1 MSTQSAPAA
10 RTPARWWAAPTIS
23 GDYRVLLPGIFKI
36 YDALSIFG
44 MSLVAYWTRHGDVA
58 WPFDYAVA
66 TLLGA
71 LLFLYYASFASS
83 YQVTRSVPVA
93 MRCGRVVICWML
105 SLATIIAVGFFE
117 RNSDDFSRVWLVFW
131 FMGGAVALVV
141 GRLLVFP
148 AILHELQ
155 RSGKLANNV
164 VVVGS
169 YTFVEAVSLDLAAAA
184 INNKIIAG
192 YEIDDAGPVEPQRA
206 NVVNDLLALVRRT
219 PFHEVFVQIPS
230 SLTSP
235 LHSIVSELRAL
246 PVDLNVCLMSM
257 PLTVPVQSMEKLGTG
272 IVFNVGRRPVS
283 GWSRLVKRAEDV
295 ILASALLLGL
305 APIMLVIAAMVALTT
320 RGPILFRQI
329 RYGIGN
335 SPIPVLKFRTM
346 YHVASDDDRQ
356 AKRDDPRV
364 TRVGRFFRKSSLDE
378 LPQLFN
384 VLKGDMSLVGPR
396 PHAVSHNE
404 FYATLITDYN
414 FRHRV
419 KPGLTGWAQVNG
431 LRGET
436 ADIELMKRRIEHD
449 LYYIENWSLAFDLRI
464 LCLTLVRG
472 FFGKNAY

>member
-10 RTPARWWAAPTIS
+10 RIPAPWGAAPTIS
-23 GDYRVLLPGIFKI
+23 GDYRVLLPGVFKF
-36 YDALSIFG
+36 YDVLSIFG
-44 MSLVAYWTRHGDVA
+44 TSLIAYWTRHGDVA
-58 WPFDYAVA
+58 WRFDYAVA

-71 LLFLYYASFASS
+71 LLFLYYASCAGS
-83 YQVTRSVPVA
+83 YAVTRSSPVA
-93 MRCGRVVICWML
+93 MRCGRVVVCWML
-105 SLATIIAVGFFE
+105 SLATIIAIGFFE
-117 RNSDDFSRVWLVFW
+117 KNSDGFSRVWLVFW
-131 FMGGAVALVV
+131 FLGGAAALVA
-141 GRLLVFP
+141 GRVVVFP
-148 AILHELQ
+148 TILHQLQ
-155 RSGKLANNV
+155 RSGKLANKV
-164 VVVGS
+164 AVVGS

-184 INNKIIAG
+184 INNKIIAA

-206 NVVNDLLALVRRT
+206 KVVNELLALLRRT
-219 PFHEVFVQIPS
+219 PLHEVFVQIPS
-230 SLTSP
+230 SSTSP

-257 PLTVPVQSMEKLGTG
+257 PLTVPVQSTDKLGKG

-283 GWSRLVKRAEDV
+283 GWSRLVKRTEDV
-295 ILASALLLGL
+295 IVASALLLGL
-305 APIMLVIAAMVALTT
+305 APLMVGIAAAVALTT
-320 RGPILFRQI
+320 PGPILFRQV

-335 SPIPVLKFRTM
+335 SPIPVLKFRSM
-346 YHVASDDDRQ
+346 YHVRNDDEHQ
-356 AKRDDPRV
+356 ATRNDPRV
-364 TRVGRFFRKSSLDE
+364 TRLGRFLRKSSLDE

-431 LRGET
+431 LRGEAT
-436 ADIELMKRRIEHD
+436 DIELMKRRIEHD

-472 FFGKNAY
+472 FFDKNAY